1 MDEGS
6 TIQAPKVAP
15 PKEAKT
21 RAVLVALEKVRK
33 NGFVWLRVSLDV
45 KPVVQTLKGDYD
57 RSINPIIYIL
67 EIKPLASLCYFVDFH
82 HIPRALNEK
91 VHRLAKV
98 CHSISQGVGCDWA
111 LGILLDR
118 GLDFTYFVPF
128 PSLVSLLVGWL
139 SF

>member
-1 MDEGS
+1 M
-6 TIQAPKVAP
+6 
-15 PKEAKT
+15 
-21 RAVLVALEKVRK
+21 LVALEKARK
-33 NGFVWLRVSLDV
+33 NGFIWLRVSLDV
-45 KPVVQTLKGDYD
+45 KPVVQALKGGYD
-57 RSINPIIYIL
+57 QSINPIIL
-67 EIKPLASLCYFVDFH
+67 EIKALASLCYFVDLH

-98 CHSISQGVGCDWA
+98 CYSISQGVGCDWA

-118 GLDFTYFVPF
+118 GLDFTYFALF